1 MNRSEKALAH
11 FSEGFSCS
19 QSVLIAFAEDFGLE
33 RELALRV
40 AGAFGGG
47 MGRSAQTCGAAT
59 GALIALGLKH
69 GKIQAEDNATR
80 EKCYALA
87 AEFLQKF
94 KAQNNGLSCPELL
107 GFDIGTPE
115 GRVQAQQT
123 QRSATL
129 CPHLVRSAVVLMEQ
143 VLESADATKPSED

>member
-1 MNRSEKALAH
+1 MNRSEKALAY

-19 QSVLIAFAEDFGLE
+19 QAVLTAFAEDFGLE
-33 RELALRV
+33 HELALRV

-59 GALIALGLKH
+59 GALMALGLKY
-69 GKIQAEDNATR
+69 GKTQAEDNAKR

-94 KAQNNGLSCPELL
+94 RAQNDGLSCPELL

-115 GRVQAQQT
+115 GRIQAQQT

-129 CPHLVRSAVVLMEQ
+129 CPNLVRSAVVLMEQ
-143 VLESADATKPSED
+143 ILESADASRSSGD